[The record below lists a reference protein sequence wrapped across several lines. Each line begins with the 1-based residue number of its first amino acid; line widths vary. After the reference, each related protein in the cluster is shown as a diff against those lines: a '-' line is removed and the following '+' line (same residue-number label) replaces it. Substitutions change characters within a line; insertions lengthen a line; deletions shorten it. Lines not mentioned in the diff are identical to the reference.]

1 MAFTGITT
9 FLYYLVL
16 GLLSSFTMV
25 SFDKISV
32 NGVIDDKN
40 VVTKIMS
47 KYTGLQHIGFN
58 GFAIR
63 HWKTGY
69 YPFAYGWRLG
79 LC

>member
-1 MAFTGITT
+1 
-9 FLYYLVL
+9 
-16 GLLSSFTMV
+16 MV

-32 NGVIDDKN
+32 NDVIDDKN

-63 HWKTGY
+63 HWRTGY
-69 YPFAYGWRLG
+69 YPVSGG
-79 LC
+79 LCLSLC

>member
-1 MAFTGITT
+1 MSSCCLVSVLRISQ
-9 FLYYLVL
+9 LRCRYLV
-16 GLLSSFTMV
+16 TT
-25 SFDKISV
+25 V
-32 NGVIDDKN
+32 NDVIDDKN

-47 KYTGLQHIGFN
+47 KSTGLQHIGFN

-69 YPFAYGWRLG
+69 YPVAGGLYLG